1 MSSAR
6 STGTATTSIPATAAA
21 GGLTMTQPP
30 STASASFYKIASAN
44 YVTFG
49 WNLTSL
55 YVTPE
60 SLTVIATC
68 TQNGNTYKVGPTNA
82 AGEIDNVV
90 PGTATQIVWNP
101 WEYEQQAGATPLAA
115 ATYTLSVWDERGPG
129 ATVAGGRF
137 SPYSGTQFALYRP
150 QQYTPLSEWNC
161 STCSSATRIASNPA
175 FLAIF
180 ITAMLMVFSSWS
192 FIGRR
197 RP

>member
-1 MSSAR
+1 MSSTRA
-6 STGTATTSIPATAAA
+6 TGTATTSIPATAAA

-30 STASASFYKIASAN
+30 SSASASFYKIASAN

-82 AGEIDNVV
+82 AGEIDNVI
-90 PGTATQIVWNP
+90 PGDSTQIIWNP

-129 ATVAGGRF
+129 ATVAAGRF
-137 SPYSGTQFALYRP
+137 SPYSGTNFALYRP
-150 QQYTPLSEWNC
+150 QQYTPLSGEHQ
-161 STCSSATRIASNPA
+161 R
-175 FLAIF
+175 L
-180 ITAMLMVFSSWS
+180 
-192 FIGRR
+192 
-197 RP
+197 